1 MAEIISI
8 TTRRNALRLGAA
20 ATVVGL
26 LAPVIAIAAPSAD
39 AELHALCRQFDDD
52 SRAVQH
58 YETMDLTGWT
68 QADQDQTDILLLRVN
83 ATPAAIA
90 AIQAI
95 TPAGIQAK
103 AAALKHALQQSVIVW
118 TKQSFEEQAKGH
130 ELLAMSL
137 VRDLAAVPG

>member
-1 MAEIISI
+1 MSQAETISS
-8 TTRRNALRLGAA
+8 TTRRNALRFGLGA
-20 ATVVGL
+20 TVAGL
-26 LAPVIAIAAPSAD
+26 ITPAIAAPSAD

-52 SRAVQH
+52 SRAAQR

-68 QADQDQTDILLLRVN
+68 QADQDQTDILLFRVN

-103 AAALKHALQQSVIVW
+103 AAALKHALQQGVVVW
-118 TKQSFEEQAKGH
+118 TKKSFEEQAKGH